1 MKFIE
6 WKTAEVI
13 KKKFQLQLYWTVFIY
28 FSLHKVGVNKYK
40 ARAHTWV
47 DPIFKDPMAQIGV
60 FEDWVYTSLGLL
72 IFMDS

>member
-28 FSLHKVGVNKYK
+28 FSLHTVGVNKYK
-40 ARAHTWV
+40 AR
-47 DPIFKDPMAQIGV
+47 DPMAQIGV
-60 FEDWVYTSLGLL
+60 FEDWVYTSFGLL
-72 IFMDS
+72 LFMDS